1 MCHYLYPVSIIHKD
15 NDYEL
20 ISGSVLSQ
28 AADSWRVQ
36 FSYITSTHFIH
47 LESVL
52 KTTKTSAG
60 SQYFNLFFRHWN
72 VTQKLENEII
82 KTFTLAGCS
91 IIWTWEK
98 TVSDNSEDYL
108 AGEDSRGVCVSVW
121 HYRWWISA
129 LAPIIKFRDLVKS
142 RNDQFSLW

>member
-82 KTFTLAGCS
+82 KTFTLVGCS
-91 IIWTWEK
+91 SYWKHPSSEPEKRLYLIILRIIFHAR
-98 TVSDNSEDYL
+98 TVAVFVSASDITDDE
-108 AGEDSRGVCVSVW
+108 
-121 HYRWWISA
+121 SA
-129 LAPIIKFRDLVKS
+129 L
-142 RNDQFSLW
+142 